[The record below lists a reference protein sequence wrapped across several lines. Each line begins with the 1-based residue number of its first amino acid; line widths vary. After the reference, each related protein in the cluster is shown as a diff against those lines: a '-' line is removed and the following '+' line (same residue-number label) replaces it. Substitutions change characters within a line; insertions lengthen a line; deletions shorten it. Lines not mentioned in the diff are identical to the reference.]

1 MVTRNE
7 EWFTDNDIPDP
18 DKKDLP
24 IPCGWRM
31 LVRPAG
37 VIKKTKGGI
46 ILTDKNLE
54 EQQYKDIMDVYE
66 NSLIKEVEEH
76 SINGEPLEEYQR
88 SA

>member
-37 VIKKTKGGI
+37 VIKKTKG
-46 ILTDKNLE
+46 
-54 EQQYKDIMDVYE
+54 
-66 NSLIKEVEEH
+66 
-76 SINGEPLEEYQR
+76 
-88 SA
+88 